1 MMRTQAKSSSLNNI
15 AQQHSLKPT
24 VISNS
29 AFGKYNK
36 HNWVQTREW
45 YRAMNNFNT
54 TPRCLSDMKI
64 VQVHQVDWFTA
75 PIGSRFTGVNGKKR
89 ADIICYL
96 ADAEGVWLSVDIFSW
111 CEATQLWTGQNSRT
125 FEPCPPQVRECCRFA
140 KTLWLLVLSNVCTLP
155 LAWFDWIS
163 GLSMLRVSRPES
175 TRLVRHWMNN
185 ILRTNVE
192 HRIATRRHWIARLK
206 NGRLRELSNGLS
218 NLLFFFIFSSTW
230 TVGSFVILRTE
241 RDLATRSL
249 RGRNNLCY
257 RIN

>member
-1 MMRTQAKSSSLNNI
+1 MKWCVRRQNLLLNNI

-45 YRAMNNFNT
+45 YRAMSNFNT
-54 TPRCLSDMKI
+54 TPRCLSDMTI

-75 PIGSRFTGVNGKKR
+75 PISRFTGVNGKKR

-125 FEPCPPQVRECCRFA
+125 FEPCHAYSIWNSTNPQVRECCRFA
-140 KTLWLLVLSNVCTLP
+140 KTLWLLDSVMFVRYLWLDSIEYLDFPCCVFLDRNRLGSSDIGWIIYWEQMLNIELP
-155 LAWFDWIS
+155 QEDI
-163 GLSMLRVSRPES
+163 G
-175 TRLVRHWMNN
+175 
-185 ILRTNVE
+185 
-192 HRIATRRHWIARLK
+192 
-206 NGRLRELSNGLS
+206 
-218 NLLFFFIFSSTW
+218 
-230 TVGSFVILRTE
+230 
-241 RDLATRSL
+241 
-249 RGRNNLCY
+249 
-257 RIN
+257 